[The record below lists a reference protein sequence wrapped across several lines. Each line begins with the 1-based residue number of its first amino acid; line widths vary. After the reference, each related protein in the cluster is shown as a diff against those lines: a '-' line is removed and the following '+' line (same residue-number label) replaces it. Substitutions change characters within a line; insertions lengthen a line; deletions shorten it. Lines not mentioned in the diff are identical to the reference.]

1 MYSGFLFLQRFYNEF
16 AKNEYLFCYKLIY
29 FSMKSNMYYQSI
41 NGQQGQHI
49 STNNRGLAYGD
60 GVFTTAKVVSGK
72 IQLLAVHIERLIMSC
87 EKLNIALPDM
97 NKIITELTETAQRFE
112 LSVAKVIITSGDGG
126 RGYSRQGCLTS
137 NIIISF
143 HPFPT
148 HYDAL
153 QQQGIHLGVSSL
165 KLGVSP
171 LTAGIKHL
179 NRLEQ
184 VLIRQELDNRSED
197 DLLVLNCF
205 DNIIEASAANVFW
218 LKNDIWYTPQLTESG
233 VEGLMRNHILQCSNN
248 KRKITV
254 INAKLSALDNI
265 DAMFICNSVMGI
277 VPVRQFQNNTLAL
290 TPCHDISTYIQDVM

>member
-1 MYSGFLFLQRFYNEF
+1 
-16 AKNEYLFCYKLIY
+16 
-29 FSMKSNMYYQSI
+29 MKSNMYYQSI
-41 NGQQGQHI
+41 NGQQEQQI

-60 GVFTTAKVVSGK
+60 GVFTTAKVLNGK
-72 IQLLAVHIERLIMSC
+72 IQLLTAHIERLITSC
-87 EKLNIALPDM
+87 KKLNIAQPDM

-112 LSVAKVIITSGDGG
+112 LSVVKVIITTGDGG
-126 RGYSRQGCLTS
+126 RGYSRHGCSTS
-137 NIIISF
+137 NVIISF
-143 HPFPT
+143 HSFPE
-148 HYDAL
+148 HYLAW

-184 VLIRQELDNRSED
+184 VLIRQELDCRSED

-218 LKNDIWYTPQLTESG
+218 LKNDIWYTPQLTDSG
-233 VEGLMRNHILQCSNN
+233 VEGLMRNHILQGCSN
-248 KRKITV
+248 KRKIVV
-254 INAKLSALDNI
+254 INAKLSALENI

-277 VPVRQFQNNTLAL
+277 MPIRQFQNNTLAL